1 MSTPTLED
9 DINLLKGANNFLAQ
23 RIALQEQI
31 GHQLRE
37 AQQSELATIQSL
49 CKELTKLKSQ
59 IAVLSVRQTALESK
73 LDQGDQ
79 GGDDGELPLLL
90 KNSGKKSNKDH
101 R

>member
-1 MSTPTLED
+1 MSAQNQED
-9 DINLLKGANNFLAQ
+9 DINLLKGAINFLTQ

-37 AQQSELATIQSL
+37 AQQSELATIHGL
-49 CKELTKLKSQ
+49 CKELAKLKSQ

-73 LDQGDQ
+73 LDQGDS
-79 GGDDGELPLLL
+79 GDDGELPLLL
-90 KNSGKKSNKDH
+90 KNSGNKSNKNH